1 LRLSYCYFFEK
12 AFLQKAQR
20 WHNFFK
26 KFSMPKGYLIA
37 VGGAEDKGEEAKV
50 KKNRLDF
57 FSEGILR
64 QIVELAAKKGTP
76 KIELITTASSI
87 PDEIA
92 LVYKKAFRKLGCE
105 EVGHLR
111 LRSREEAENKKVLER
126 LSKCNCILFSGGD
139 QLRLCSVLGGTQFIK
154 IVDERYYDEHF
165 VIAGT
170 SAGAAAMSNTMI
182 CGGNENRAFMKG
194 EVEMNIGFGLLQN
207 VIIDTHFDARGRFGR
222 LVQAIATQPGAIG
235 IGLDEDTAVIV
246 ERGHRIKAI
255 GASSVVIVDGSH
267 VACNN
272 IASIKNGMPL
282 SVSNISVHVMSH
294 SDMFDLDTRDFTPFK
309 HGSSEM
315 TKN

>member
-1 LRLSYCYFFEK
+1 
-12 AFLQKAQR
+12 
-20 WHNFFK
+20 
-26 KFSMPKGYLIA
+26 MPKGFLIA

-64 QIVELAAKKGTP
+64 QIVELAGKKNNP

-92 LVYKKAFRKLGCE
+92 LVYKKAFKRLGCD

-111 LRSREEAENKKVLER
+111 LRSREEADSKKTLER
-126 LSKCNCILFSGGD
+126 IEKCNCILFSGGD
-139 QLRLCSVLGGTQFIK
+139 QLKLCSALGGTQFIK
-154 IVDERYYDEHF
+154 IIDDRYCDEHF

-182 CGGNENRAFMKG
+182 CGGNENKAFMKG
-194 EVEMNIGFGLLQN
+194 EVEMNIGFGFLQN

-235 IGLDEDTAVIV
+235 VGLDEDTGIIV
-246 ERGHRIKAI
+246 EKGNRIKAI

-267 VACNN
+267 VSCNN

-282 SVSNISVHVMSH
+282 SISNISVHVMSH
-294 SDMFDLDTRDFTPFK
+294 SDMFDLTTRAFAPCK
-309 HGSSEM
+309 HALNEA
-315 TKN
+315 